1 MLSLLTLVLL
11 GATPDCSALGGW
23 QAGRGGASAA
33 VECDSGDYREAHR
46 LGSAWHAL
54 AAERRAV
61 LAQLAAAPDPGRA
74 ALRRRQRQL
83 DTDLEAI
90 RGLATI
96 RGWPLDPL
104 PEPAP

>member
-1 MLSLLTLVLL
+1 MLLLTLVLL
-11 GATPDCSALGGW
+11 GAPPDCSALGGW
-23 QAGRGGASAA
+23 QTGRGGAAAAPTCGSA
-33 VECDSGDYREAHR
+33 DYREAHR
-46 LGSAWHAL
+46 LGAALHAL
-54 AAERRAV
+54 ASERRA
-61 LAQLAAAPDPGRA
+61 LQAHLGTAAEAGRA

-90 RGLATI
+90 RGLATL